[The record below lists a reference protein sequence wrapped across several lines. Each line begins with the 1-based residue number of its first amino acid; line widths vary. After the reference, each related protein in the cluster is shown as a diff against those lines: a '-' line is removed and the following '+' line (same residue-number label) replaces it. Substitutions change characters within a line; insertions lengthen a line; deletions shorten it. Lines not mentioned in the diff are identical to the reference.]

1 MKKTFFPLI
10 IMPLFLIAG
19 CSSEQDSTTQEQP
32 KKVQLFKE
40 QTEALEKAKGVEKM
54 LQMGVDRNQ
63 KKIEEQ
69 SK

>member
-19 CSSEQDSTTQEQP
+19 CSSKQDSTTQEQP